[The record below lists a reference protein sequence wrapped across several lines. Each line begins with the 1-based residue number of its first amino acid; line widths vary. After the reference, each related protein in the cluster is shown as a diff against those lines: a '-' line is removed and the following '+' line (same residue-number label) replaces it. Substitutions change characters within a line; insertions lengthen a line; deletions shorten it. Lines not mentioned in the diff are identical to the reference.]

1 MLQLTRIETRRIKNH
16 LRSDVG
22 RKLQV
27 FELLA
32 DETRY
37 RIVQALVL
45 QPELCVTD
53 LTELLGFSMPAISHH
68 LKLLKSGGVVVSTRM
83 GQMLCYRLAPGP
95 EAVFIRRALA
105 RSFAP

>member
-1 MLQLTRIETRRIKNH
+1 MLKLTSLEAKRLKTR
-16 LRSDVG
+16 LRSDVQ

-53 LTELLGFSMPAISHH
+53 LTELLGLSMPAISHH
-68 LKLLKSGGVVVSTRM
+68 LKLLKDARVVTCTRM
-83 GQMLCYRLAPGP
+83 GQLLCYRLTAEPQ
-95 EAVFIRRALA
+95 ADFIRAALQ
-105 RSFAP
+105 RELQP